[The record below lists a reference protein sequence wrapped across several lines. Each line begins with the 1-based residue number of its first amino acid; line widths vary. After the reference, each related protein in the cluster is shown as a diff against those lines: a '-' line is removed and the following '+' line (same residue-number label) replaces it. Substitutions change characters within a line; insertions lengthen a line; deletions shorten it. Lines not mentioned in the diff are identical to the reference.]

1 MADVID
7 VPAPPDGGSIGGDGG
22 SGGSGDS
29 GDPGGGKRRR
39 IPVAPLVAAAVA
51 IVVAVMFFVLAGADP
66 VTNEKADTPLLD
78 RPAPTVTGEVI
89 DGGTFDLARR
99 RGSWVVLN
107 FFQSECGPCKREHEQ
122 LVQFAEQQAALG
134 SSGAELYTI
143 ATPPD
148 TDDGVRQFFATYGGG
163 SWPVVR
169 DYDGE
174 AMVAFGVSKVPETWI
189 IDPDG
194 IVRGRYISE
203 VTASGLDA
211 ALAQLQAA
219 YG

>member
-7 VPAPPDGGSIGGDGG
+7 VPAPPDGGSADGGGAGGGGADGGDGG
-22 SGGSGDS
+22 G
-29 GDPGGGKRRR
+29 RRR
-39 IPVAPLVAAAVA
+39 IPVAPLVAGAVA
-51 IVVAVMFFVLAGADP
+51 IVVALVFVVLARADP
-66 VTNEKADTPLLD
+66 VTDEKADTPLLD
-78 RPAPTVTGEVI
+78 RAAPDVTGEVV
-89 DGGTFDLARR
+89 GGGAFDLSRR

-107 FFQSECGPCKREHEQ
+107 FFQSDCQPCKREHEQ
-122 LVQFAEQQAALG
+122 LVQFAGQQQALG

-148 TDDGVRQFFATYGGG
+148 TDAAVEDFFATYGGG
-163 SWPVVR
+163 DWPVVR

-174 AMVAFGVSKVPETWI
+174 AMVAYGVSKVPETWI

-194 IVRGRYISE
+194 IVRGRFISE
-203 VTASGLDA
+203 VTASGLDD